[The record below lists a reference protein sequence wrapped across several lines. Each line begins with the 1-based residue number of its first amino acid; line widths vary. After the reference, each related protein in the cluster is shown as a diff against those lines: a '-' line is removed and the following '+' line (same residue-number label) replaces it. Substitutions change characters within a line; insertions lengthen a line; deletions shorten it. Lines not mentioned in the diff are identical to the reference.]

1 MQLRMK
7 LATVVV
13 AGSAASLVLVG
24 GPAGATTHAAGP
36 AWTAGREVVY
46 GALHGRAAWNQGEK
60 KNPKVPVKFRG
71 VVRTHGVVGLG
82 SSKPRTHAIRTG
94 AGWFTVR
101 LTSNH
106 NSQKVLNKAICR
118 LQYTSTSALVM
129 RPRRSTGAFAG
140 AIGHGRVRVR
150 FTFNYPKRP
159 SGKCNFSN
167 SAVPSKH
174 GGLISFRL
182 VIPALTV
189 R

>member
-1 MQLRMK
+1 MQFRMK
-7 LATVVV
+7 LAALVA

-24 GPAGATTHAAGP
+24 GPAGASTHAARP
-36 AWTAGREVVY
+36 AWTTGREVVH
-46 GALHGRAAWNQGEK
+46 GALHGRAAWIQGG
-60 KNPKVPVKFRG
+60 KNNPRVPVKFRG
-71 VVRTHGVVGLG
+71 VVHTHGVVGLA
-82 SSKPRTHAIRTG
+82 SSKARTHAIRTP

-101 LTSNH
+101 LTSDH
-106 NSQKVLNKAICR
+106 NSRKVLNRAICR
-118 LQYTSTSALVM
+118 LQYTTTSTLVM
-129 RPRRSTGAFAG
+129 RPRRSTGAFWG
-140 AIGHGRVRVR
+140 ATGHGRVRVK
-150 FTFNYPKRP
+150 FTFNYPKRR